1 LSSIRLFLVAGIL
14 ATITLFNFVAALR
27 GYQSSMV
34 EADQLFD
41 NQLLDFAR
49 LVGRLDM
56 SDTHEELRLGNNLAF
71 QVWDHDTL
79 VAYSYHAPAEPISD
93 FTNGFDFSN
102 FDGYRWRTYTR
113 HETMSGHWVIVAE
126 RTDLRYVLAENVVLE
141 SILPIL
147 LSIPLVGL
155 LIWLIVSH
163 GLRPLAVLS
172 MELKNKHVND
182 LSPVQAQNTRR
193 ELAQV
198 VQSINGFMARLNQS
212 VEREKRFSA
221 DAAHELRTPISA
233 LKVQLHNLSG
243 EIDTGSDAWQQLQHG
258 VERMQHLVE
267 QLLTLYRMNP
277 DKFAENCR
285 QVDLYQVCEDV
296 IARQYSLVESRQQNL
311 ALEGD
316 HCTITGDVFAL
327 DTLVSNL
334 LSNASKYTPA
344 EGNILVRVHRQSGC
358 ILLDVED
365 DGPGIPKADRERIF
379 ERFYH
384 SEKSPQEGDPPGCG
398 LGLTIVSHVAH
409 LHHADVSVG
418 VSSFGKGSRF
428 TVSFP
433 EVSV

>member
-1 LSSIRLFLVAGIL
+1 MSSIRLFLVAGIL
-14 ATITLFNFVAALR
+14 ATLTLFNFVAALR
-27 GYQSSMV
+27 GYQTSMV

-41 NQLLDFAR
+41 NKLLDFAR
-49 LVGRLDM
+49 LVGRLDLA
-56 SDTHEELRLGNNLAF
+56 DTHEELRLGNNLAF
-71 QVWDHDTL
+71 QVWDHDKL
-79 VAYSYHAPAEPISD
+79 MAHSYHAPLEPITVFD
-93 FTNGFDFSN
+93 NGFDFSN

-113 HETMSGHWVIVAE
+113 HETMSGRWVIVAE

-147 LSIPLVGL
+147 LSIPLIGL
-155 LIWLIVSH
+155 LIWIIVSH
-163 GLRPLAVLS
+163 GLKPLAALS
-172 MELKNKHVND
+172 KELKNKHVND

-198 VQSINGFMARLNQS
+198 VQSVNGFMVRLNRA

-243 EIDTGSDAWQQLQHG
+243 EVDTGSDTWQQLQQG

-277 DKFAENCR
+277 DKFSENC
-285 QVDLYQVCEDV
+285 QEVDLYQVCEEV
-296 IARQYSLVESRQQNL
+296 IARQYSLVESRQQHL
-311 ALEGD
+311 ALEGE
-316 HCTITGDVFAL
+316 HCMITGEVFAL
-327 DTLVSNL
+327 ETLVSNL

-344 EGNILVRVHRQSGC
+344 GGNILVRVYRQGVR

-365 DGPGIPKADRERIF
+365 DGPGITETERERIF

-384 SEKSPQEGDPPGCG
+384 SDKSLQKGDPPGCG

-418 VSSFGKGSRF
+418 VSLFGKGSRF
-428 TVSFP
+428 TVCFP
-433 EVSV
+433 EVDK